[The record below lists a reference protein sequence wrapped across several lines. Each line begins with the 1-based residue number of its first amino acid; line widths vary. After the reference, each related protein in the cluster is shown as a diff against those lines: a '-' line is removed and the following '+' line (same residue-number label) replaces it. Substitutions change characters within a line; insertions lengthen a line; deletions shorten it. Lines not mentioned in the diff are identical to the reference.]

1 MGKYKYYKNKK
12 GDSCNFTTYDKM
24 FSILGLILSL
34 LLIMYLSYKGYST
47 IITAPIVA
55 LLTLVITS
63 GLDSHLMASY
73 TEVYMSGFSNFIKS
87 YFPLFMTGAI
97 FAILMEK
104 ANYAKSIS
112 YFITKKLGK
121 EKAILSIVLSGALL
135 TYGGVS
141 LFVVAFISY
150 PIAKTLFKQAD
161 IPKRLIPG
169 CIALGSF
176 TFTMTALPGTPE
188 IQNVIPMKYFG
199 TDAFA
204 APLMGIIASL
214 LMLGLGMLYLT
225 RQAKKA
231 KSLGEGYGNYED
243 DIEVV
248 YENLPNIFIAVFPI
262 LLIFAMNLFFSKIF
276 YPSINGSY
284 LQKYNTTLENVS
296 GTWSVIISIVIADLF
311 ILVTNFKK
319 IENLKAVL
327 DEGVT
332 NSFKPLLN
340 SSAIVGYGSVVKSLA
355 VFTIIQNFVFNLS
368 SNPIISEALSV
379 NLICGLTASAS
390 GGLTIT
396 LDALAPTYLQMA
408 NTLNISPEILHRI
421 ASLACGGLDTLPH
434 NGAVIT
440 TLAIC
445 GLTHKESYKDIFVTS
460 VIIPILVT
468 AIIVI
473 GVSVGIYI

>member
-1 MGKYKYYKNKK
+1 
-12 GDSCNFTTYDKM
+12 M
-24 FSILGLILSL
+24 FLA
-34 LLIMYLSYKGYST
+34 YKGYST
-47 IITAPIVA
+47 IITAPIIA
-55 LLTLVITS
+55 LLTLIVTT
-63 GLDSHLMASY
+63 GFKSHLMASY
-73 TEVYMSGFSNFIKS
+73 TEVYMSGFASFVKN
-87 YFPLFMTGAI
+87 YFPLFMTGAL
-97 FAILMEK
+97 FAVLMEK

-112 YFITKKLGK
+112 HFITERLGRD
-121 EKAILSIVLSGALL
+121 KAILSIVLSGALL

-150 PIAKTLFKQAD
+150 PIARTLFKEAD

-176 TFTMTALPGTPE
+176 TFTMTAIPGSPE

-204 APLMGIIASL
+204 APMIGIIASL

-225 RQAKKA
+225 NQAKKA
-231 KSLGEGYGNYED
+231 RLNGEGYGNHIEKESEIV
-243 DIEVV
+243 DIKE
-248 YENLPNIFIAVFPI
+248 LPNIFISIFPI
-262 LLIFAMNLFFSKIF
+262 LIIFTANIFFSKIY
-276 YPSINGSY
+276 YPLIDGTY
-284 LQKYNTTLENVS
+284 LEKFNTTLSSVS

-311 ILVTNFKK
+311 LVITNFKK
-319 IENLKAVL
+319 IKNIKRVL
-327 DEGVT
+327 NEGVN
-332 NSFKPLLN
+332 NSFLPLLN
-340 SSAIVGYGSVVKSLA
+340 SSAIVGYGSVIKSLA
-355 VFTIIQNFVFNLS
+355 VFSTIQNFVFNIS
-368 SNPIISEALSV
+368 PNPIISEALSV

-396 LDALAPTYLQMA
+396 LDALAPTYLKMA
-408 NTLNISPEILHRI
+408 STLGISPQILHRI

-445 GLTHKESYKDIFVTS
+445 GLTHKDSYKDIFITS
-460 VIIPILVT
+460 VVIPIVVT

-473 GVSVGIYI
+473 GVSLSVYI

>member
-1 MGKYKYYKNKK
+1 
-12 GDSCNFTTYDKM
+12 M
-24 FSILGLILSL
+24 FSIIGLILSL
-34 LLIMYLSYKGYST
+34 VLIMFLAYKGYST

-55 LLTLVITS
+55 LLTLIVTT
-63 GLDSHLMASY
+63 GFDSHLMASY
-73 TEVYMSGFSNFIKS
+73 TEVYMSGFASFVKN

-112 YFITKKLGK
+112 HFITKKLGSD
-121 EKAILSIVLSGALL
+121 KAILSIVLSGALL

-150 PIAKTLFKQAD
+150 PIARSLFKEAD

-176 TFTMTALPGTPE
+176 TFTMTAAPGSPE

-204 APLMGIIASL
+204 APLLGIIASL
-214 LMLGLGMLYLT
+214 LMLGLGMIYLS
-225 RQAKKA
+225 REAKKA
-231 KSLGEGYGNYED
+231 RNNHEGYGDY
-243 DIEVV
+243 IENEKLTD
-248 YENLPNIFIAVFPI
+248 ENLPNIFVSILPI
-262 LLIFAMNLFFSKIF
+262 LIIFVSNLFFSKVY
-276 YPSINGSY
+276 YPSVDGAY
-284 LQKYNTTLENVS
+284 LEKFNTTLGNVS

-311 ILVTNFKK
+311 LVITNFKK
-319 IENLKAVL
+319 FKNIKSIL
-327 DEGVT
+327 DE
-332 NSFKPLLN
+332 
-340 SSAIVGYGSVVKSLA
+340 
-355 VFTIIQNFVFNLS
+355 
-368 SNPIISEALSV
+368 

-408 NTLNISPEILHRI
+408 SALNISPEILHRV

-460 VIIPILVT
+460 VLIPIIVT

-473 GVSVGIYI
+473 GISIYI

>member
-1 MGKYKYYKNKK
+1 
-12 GDSCNFTTYDKM
+12 
-24 FSILGLILSL
+24 
-34 LLIMYLSYKGYST
+34 
-47 IITAPIVA
+47 
-55 LLTLVITS
+55 
-63 GLDSHLMASY
+63 MANY
-73 TEVYMSGFSNFIKS
+73 TEVYMDGFASFVKN
-87 YFPLFMTGAI
+87 YFPLFMTGAL

-112 YFITKKLGK
+112 CFITEKLGK
-121 EKAILSIVLSGALL
+121 EKAILSIVLSGSLL

-150 PIAKTLFKQAD
+150 PISRTLFKQAD

-176 TFTMTALPGTPE
+176 TFTMTALPGSPE

-204 APLMGIIASL
+204 APLIGIIASL
-214 LMLGLGMLYLT
+214 LMLGLGMFYLT
-225 RQAKKA
+225 REAKKA
-231 KSLGEGYGNYED
+231 KTNGEGYGNH
-243 DIEVV
+243 IEKDN
-248 YENLPNIFIAVFPI
+248 EELIKDELPNIFVSIFPI
-262 LLIFAMNLFFSKIF
+262 LIIFAANLFFSKIY
-276 YPSINGSY
+276 YPTIDGSY
-284 LQKYNTTLENVS
+284 LEDYNTVLSNVS
-296 GTWSVIISIVIADLF
+296 GTWSVIISIVIADIF
-311 ILVTNFKK
+311 LVLTNLKK
-319 IENLKAVL
+319 IKNLKLVL
-327 DEGVT
+327 DEGVS
-332 NSFKPLLN
+332 NSFRPLLN
-340 SSAIVGYGSVVKSLA
+340 SSAIVGYGSVIKSLA
-355 VFTIIQNFVFNLS
+355 VFAVIQNFVFNIS

-408 NTLNISPEILHRI
+408 HTLNISPQILHRI

-445 GLTHKESYKDIFVTS
+445 GLTHKQSYKDIFVTS
-460 VIIPILVT
+460 VVIPIVVT
-468 AIIVI
+468 SIIVI
-473 GVSVGIYI
+473 SVSLFIAI

>member
-1 MGKYKYYKNKK
+1 
-12 GDSCNFTTYDKM
+12 M
-24 FSILGLILSL
+24 FSIIGLILSL
-34 LLIMYLSYKGYST
+34 GIIMFLAYKGYST
-47 IITAPIVA
+47 IITAPIISI
-55 LLTLVITS
+55 LTLVVTT
-63 GLDSHLMASY
+63 GFNSHLMANY
-73 TEVYMSGFSNFIKS
+73 TEVYMSGFASFVKN

-97 FAILMEK
+97 FAILMER

-112 YFITKKLGK
+112 HFITEKLGK
-121 EKAILSIVLSGALL
+121 EKVILSIVLSGALL

-150 PIAKTLFKQAD
+150 PIARTLFKEAD

-176 TFTMTALPGTPE
+176 TFTMTAVPGTPE

-204 APLMGIIASL
+204 APLIGILASL
-214 LMLGLGMLYLT
+214 LMLGFGMFYLT
-225 RQAKKA
+225 NEAKKA
-231 KSLGEGYGNYED
+231 RQNGEGYGNHTEKENEEIIEED
-243 DIEVV
+243 
-248 YENLPNIFIAVFPI
+248 LPNIFVSVFPI
-262 LLIFAMNLFFSKIF
+262 VTIFLSNLFFSKI
-276 YPSINGSY
+276 YYSSIDGTY
-284 LQKYNTTLENVS
+284 LDKFNTTLSNVS

-311 ILVTNFKK
+311 LIVTNHKRIK
-319 IENLKAVL
+319 DLKSVL
-327 DEGVT
+327 DEGVS
-332 NSFKPLLN
+332 NSFRPLLN
-340 SSAIVGYGSVVKSLA
+340 SSAIVGYGSVIKSLA
-355 VFTIIQNFVFNLS
+355 VFSVIQNFVFNIS

-396 LDALAPTYLQMA
+396 LDALAPTYIKMA
-408 NTLNISPEILHRI
+408 STLNISPEILHRV

-460 VIIPILVT
+460 VIIPIAVT
-468 AIIVI
+468 VMIVI
-473 GVSVGIYI
+473 GISLT

>member
-1 MGKYKYYKNKK
+1 
-12 GDSCNFTTYDKM
+12 M
-24 FSILGLILSL
+24 FSIIGLILSL
-34 LLIMYLSYKGYST
+34 VLIMFLAYKGYST

-55 LLTLVITS
+55 LLTLIVTT
-63 GLDSHLMASY
+63 GFDSHLMASY
-73 TEVYMSGFSNFIKS
+73 TEVYMSGFASFVKN

-112 YFITKKLGK
+112 HFITKKLGSD
-121 EKAILSIVLSGALL
+121 KAILSIVLSGALL

-150 PIAKTLFKQAD
+150 PIARILFKEAD

-176 TFTMTALPGTPE
+176 TFTMTAAPGSPE

-204 APLMGIIASL
+204 APLLGIIASL
-214 LMLGLGMLYLT
+214 LMLGLGMIYLS
-225 RQAKKA
+225 REAKKA
-231 KSLGEGYGNYED
+231 RNNNEGYGDY
-243 DIEVV
+243 IENEKLTE
-248 YENLPNIFIAVFPI
+248 ENLPNIFVSILPI
-262 LLIFAMNLFFSKIF
+262 LIIFVSNLFFSKVY
-276 YPSINGSY
+276 YPSVNGAY
-284 LQKYNTTLENVS
+284 LEKFNTTLGNVS

-311 ILVTNFKK
+311 LVITNFKK
-319 IENLKAVL
+319 LKNIKSIL
-327 DEGVT
+327 D
-332 NSFKPLLN
+332 
-340 SSAIVGYGSVVKSLA
+340 AIVGYGSVIKSLA
-355 VFTIIQNFVFNLS
+355 IFSVVQNFVFNIS

-408 NTLNISPEILHRI
+408 SALNISPEILHRV

-460 VIIPILVT
+460 VLIPIIVT

-473 GVSVGIYI
+473 GVSIYI